1 VPRAFPRAWRAAYA
15 IGSFGTRKAG
25 ARIYLEVFHA
35 PDQAALLGNPSLA
48 RANFNTKF
56 ASSPGTDMD
65 EPVKTVESLMPWSWL
80 LSGHMQSTLALEARR
95 FATVITLIFADY
107 PPGWAEH
114 A

>member
-1 VPRAFPRAWRAAYA
+1 MSACPP
-15 IGSFGTRKAG
+15 AG
-25 ARIYLEVFHA
+25 IARI
-35 PDQAALLGNPSLA
+35 PRSLPHS
-48 RANFNTKF
+48 
-56 ASSPGTDMD
+56 ASACTAKIGFPGTDMD

-80 LSGHMQSTLALEARR
+80 LSGHMRSTLALEARR